1 MTPLSDQVIYTYVT
15 FPNTNLDII
24 ENRSQKTRTFM
35 ERWCRDEWRD
45 IKKQITDSVLECKT

>member
-1 MTPLSDQVIYTYVT
+1 MN
-15 FPNTNLDII
+15 FII
-24 ENRSQKTRTFM
+24 FCHSFYITRFGYIWVYYQKWEPEDPHHK